1 MLELFSVSR
10 QAKKARKNDQAIQ
23 CRVSFLWR
31 NDRMRRNFLL
41 LLPLEAYL
49 LFMWT
54 DLPVPFGMIFF
65 LTASVRFSIIQTVRK
80 IFITL
85 KY

>member
-23 CRVSFLWR
+23 RRVSFLWR

-49 LFMWT
+49 LFIYE
-54 DLPVPFGMIFF
+54 D
-65 LTASVRFSIIQTVRK
+65 
-80 IFITL
+80 
-85 KY
+85 